1 MIEISNEKAG
11 KIQELL
17 QYFSALTAAMP
28 RSNKL
33 DNARRVAINIKK
45 YLNNKTTNNY
55 GKRNKKDNRTTE

>member
-28 RSNKL
+28 RSNKQRT
-33 DNARRVAINIKK
+33 ARGYK
-45 YLNNKTTNNY
+45 YK
-55 GKRNKKDNRTTE
+55 EIP

>member
-11 KIQELL
+11 KIQDLL

-55 GKRNKKDNRTTE
+55 GKRSNRSNGSSK

>member
-1 MIEISNEKAG
+1 MIEMSNEKAG
-11 KIQELL
+11 KIQDLL

-55 GKRNKKDNRTTE
+55 GKRSNRSNGSSK